1 MQKSAVKNL
10 LNGLAIGITAA
21 IVIFGVYGWCVGW
34 FKDIDSMRTFV
45 GRAGVFG
52 PMAFITIQILQ
63 VVLPFIPGGMTLI
76 AGVVIFGPV
85 WGFVLNCAG
94 VAIGSA
100 INFVLA
106 KKYGKKLVTHLVEE
120 ETYNKYIGKIENS
133 KKFECFFALA
143 ILLPFFPDDT
153 LCLIAGLTNMSYQKF
168 AAIILLGKPLTI
180 VAYSIAFV
188 SAGQFLPFLLK

>member
-34 FKDIDSMRTFV
+34 FKDIDRMRTFV

-63 VVLPFIPGGMTLI
+63 VVLPVIPGGMTLI
-76 AGVVIFGPV
+76 TGVVIFGPV
-85 WGFVLNCAG
+85 WGFVLNYAG

-133 KKFECFFALA
+133 KKFERFFALA